1 MKEKIKQLLR
11 EGLSSHE
18 LDSMFYELNE
28 ITNCD
33 CCKYFD
39 MESINN
45 YGGFENPIYYA
56 INKRE
61 INQLEYIKPKQYIY
75 AIARG
80 FGISYDDAMG
90 HAYNDEKADKYAEMM
105 KSGSKAPIGY
115 YVDGQ
120 SDQEGRHRAS
130 AAMKLGCEFIPVVK
144 IEKNLS
150 NQYITNYVSELKGLS
165 REEVNTIFKNKG
177 YRGISDL
184 DWRELNNYITY
195 RMD

>member
-1 MKEKIKQLLR
+1 MKSIIKKLLR
-11 EGLSSHE
+11 EGLSSHD
-18 LDSMFYELNE
+18 LDSMFHELSE

-39 MESINN
+39 MESIDN
-45 YGGFENPIYYA
+45 YGGFQNPIYYA

-61 INQLEYIKPKQYIY
+61 TNELEYINPKQYIY
-75 AIARG
+75 TIARG

-90 HAYNDEKADKYAEMM
+90 YAYNDEKANKYAEMM

-115 YVDGQ
+115 YVDGEE
-120 SDQEGRHRAS
+120 DQEGRHRAS
-130 AAMKLGCEFIPVVK
+130 AAMKLGCNYIPVVR
-144 IEKNLS
+144 ISKNLS
-150 NQYITNYVSELKGLS
+150 NNYIINYVNDLKGLS

-177 YRGISDL
+177 YHGISSL

-195 RMD
+195 RMG